1 MWDGGEEGNIYLNQP
16 VALFPLKQKPKSSS
30 NSVNTIL
37 FKKQKTKNQKQKKPK
52 KLNSKETIKKNT
64 NFKNLSWAISK
75 LKLFLSSAQEVQE
88 MN

>member
-16 VALFPLKQKPKSSS
+16 VTLFPLKQKPKSSS

-37 FKKQKTKNQKQKKPK
+37 LKKKTNQKRKKPK
-52 KLNSKETIKKNT
+52 NLNSKETIKKKT

-75 LKLFLSSAQEVQE
+75 LKLFPSSAQEVQE